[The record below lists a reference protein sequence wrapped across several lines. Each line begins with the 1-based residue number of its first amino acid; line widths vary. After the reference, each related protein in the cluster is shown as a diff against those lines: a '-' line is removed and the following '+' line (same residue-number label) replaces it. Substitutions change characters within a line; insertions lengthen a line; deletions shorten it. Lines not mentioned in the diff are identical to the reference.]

1 MPPDKDGGMEIYM
14 RKDFL
19 WGGATAANQCEGGWK
34 EGGRGMAIV
43 DVIPHGENRM
53 PVMKGILDYRDL
65 PVTSVYPGREAIDL
79 YGHYKEDVALFA
91 EMGFQ
96 CYRFSFSW
104 SRIFPTGEET
114 EPNQA
119 GLDFYDALVDELL
132 KNGIEPVVTLC
143 HFDAPLGLVEKYG
156 SWKSRKMIDFF
167 LRYCETVFRHFK
179 GRIRYWITFN
189 EINMLMHLPFMGA
202 GIRFEKGEDELLV
215 KYQAAHH
222 ELVASSLAVKLA
234 HEMIPGARVGCMLA
248 AGSVY
253 PYSCNPEDVWE
264 SMKKDRENYFF
275 IDVQARGEYPP
286 YAKKYFQQQGIRLEM
301 QEDDE
306 KILRAHP
313 VDFISLSYY
322 NSRCVRTDGQG
333 EASGGN
339 VFASAKN
346 PYLSCS
352 QWGWPIDPLGF
363 RITLNAL
370 YDRYQKPLFVV
381 ENGLGAVDVPEAD
394 GTINDEYRIDYLRS
408 HIRAMIAAADEDGVE
423 LIGYTPWG
431 CVDLVSATTGEMSK
445 RYGFIY
451 VDKNDDGEGTLSRR
465 RKKSFDWYRQVI
477 ASNGEKLE

>member
-1 MPPDKDGGMEIYM
+1 M

-43 DVIPHGENRM
+43 DVIPHGADRM
-53 PVMKGILDYRDL
+53 PVMKGVQDYRKL
-65 PVTSVYPGREAIDL
+65 PENASYPGREAIDM
-79 YGHYKEDVALFA
+79 YSHYKEDIALFA

-104 SRIFPTGEET
+104 SRIFPTGEEA
-114 EPNQA
+114 EPNEA
-119 GLDFYDALVDELL
+119 GLQFYDDLVNELL
-132 KNGIEPVVTLC
+132 KYQIEPVVTLC
-143 HFDAPLGLVEKYG
+143 HFDAPIALVEKYG
-156 SWKSRKMIDFF
+156 SWKNRKMIGFF
-167 LRYCETVFRHFK
+167 LKYCDAVIRHFK

-202 GIRFEKGEDELLV
+202 GIRLEEGGDELQI

-222 ELVASSLAVKLA
+222 ELAASAMAVKLA
-234 HEMIPGARVGCMLA
+234 HEINRDAQVGCMLA

-253 PYSCNPEDVWE
+253 PYSCNPVDVWE

-275 IDVQARGEYPP
+275 TDVQVRGKYPA
-286 YAKKYFQQQGIRLEM
+286 YAVKYMEQQGIQIAMQDADLEIM
-301 QEDDE
+301 E
-306 KILRAHP
+306 KNT
-313 VDFISLSYY
+313 VDFVALSYY

-346 PYLSCS
+346 PYLECS
-352 QWGWPIDPLGF
+352 QWGWPIDPLGL

-381 ENGLGAVDVPEAD
+381 ENGLGAVDVLEAD
-394 GTINDEYRIDYLRS
+394 GTVHDDYRIDYLRS
-408 HIRAMIAAADEDGVE
+408 HIRAMMAAADEDGVD

-431 CVDLVSATTGEMSK
+431 CIDLISATTGEMSK

-451 VDKNDDGEGTLSRR
+451 VDKNDNGEGTLKRL
-465 RKKSFDWYRQVI
+465 RKKSFHWYRDVI
-477 ASNGEKLE
+477 ASNGQNLSLE